1 MVKKRRTAAI
11 LSRLVTFIFLYPTWL
26 LLSGPDH
33 YDPFHLSLGLLCCSL
48 VAFLSHDILFENIM
62 DKNRV
67 IIMIRFLRYLPWLIY
82 QIILASLHVAY
93 LVLSPKMPIDPR
105 VIQFKTKLKSDVSK
119 VTLANSITLTPGT
132 ITMDIV
138 DGEFYVHA
146 IDEKSASGL
155 LTSGMESR
163 VARIYL
169 EEEESKE

>member
-1 MVKKRRTAAI
+1 MVKNRRTAGI
-11 LSRLVTFIFLYPTWL
+11 LSRLATFIFLYPTWL
-26 LLSGPDH
+26 LLSGH

>member
-1 MVKKRRTAAI
+1 MVKKRRISGI

-62 DKNRV
+62 DKNRGS
-67 IIMIRFLRYLPWLIY
+67 IMIRFLRYLPWLIY

-93 LVLSPKMPIDPR
+93 LVLNPKMPIDPR
-105 VIQFKTKLKSDVSK
+105 VIQFKTKLKSDISK
-119 VTLANSITLTPGT
+119 LTLANSITLTPGT

-146 IDEKSASGL
+146 IDEKAASGL
-155 LTSGMESR
+155 LTGGMENR
-163 VARIYL
+163 VACIYL
-169 EEEESKE
+169 EGEESKE